1 MLCIKDL
8 QGGHFGP
15 ISITLNARECVVI
28 TGPSGSGKS
37 LFLRA
42 VAELDPNQGEVWLN
56 ARSRMDYIPMHWRQ
70 QVGLLLAESHWWAQT
85 VGEHFL
91 SKGNPELAA
100 LGFDAH
106 VLEWSVKRL
115 SSGERQ
121 RLALLRLLS
130 NQPRVLL
137 LDEPT
142 ANLDSQNTQRVEI
155 LVNRYLNDE
164 NACVLWVTHDSD
176 QIKRIA
182 DRTVIFANG
191 QLVT

>member
-1 MLCIKDL
+1 MLCIKNL
-8 QGGHFGP
+8 QGSHFGQ
-15 ISITLNARECVVI
+15 ISVTLYARECVVI
-28 TGPSGSGKS
+28 SGPSGSGKS

-42 VAELDPNQGEVWLN
+42 IAELDPHQGEVWLN
-56 ARSRMDYIPMHWRQ
+56 SRSRADYIPMHWRQ
-70 QVGLLLAESHWWAQT
+70 QVGLLPAEPHWWAQT

-91 SKGNPELAA
+91 GKGNPGLTA

-106 VLEWSVKRL
+106 VLKWSVKRL

-142 ANLDSQNTQRVEI
+142 ANLDSHNAQRVET

-164 NACVLWVTHDSD
+164 NACAFWVTHDSD

-182 DRTVIFANG
+182 DRIVVFANG
-191 QLVT
+191 KLST